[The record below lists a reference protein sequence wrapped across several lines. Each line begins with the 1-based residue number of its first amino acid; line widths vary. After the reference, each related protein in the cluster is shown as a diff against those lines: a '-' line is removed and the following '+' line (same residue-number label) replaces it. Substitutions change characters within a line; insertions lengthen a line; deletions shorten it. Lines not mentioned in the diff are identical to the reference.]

1 MHPILGDQLRLRLH
15 LTAWGLAGAI
25 VALLIRVLVGVPWT
39 EAFVFGIPMG
49 LVAAPISLSAWYLCK
64 AMPLARTSA
73 LRIGATAFGAA
84 VVTASLWA
92 GLGRLWWQLLGQ
104 SGFDLPAQTAAEPF
118 ALLIGLGALGYLLA
132 ITVHYVMQAS
142 QESAAAERRALE
154 SQVAQREAELRALR
168 AQIDP
173 HFLFNSLNSIIGLMS
188 ADADRAR
195 TMCHRLAE
203 FLRDSLTLG
212 GETRIP
218 LSREAALVEQYLG
231 VERVR
236 FGTRLNAVI
245 QRGRRC
251 GRHRRAAVDPAA
263 AGGECRAPRGGHAD
277 RGRRDPGRSHH
288 RRSAAV
294 HRGVESIRSGLAPAR
309 HWSRPRERPAPAGRH
324 VRRAGGNRCRSR
336 RRPVPLLSHDS
347 SGNGDHFMSAPDTPM
362 RIMIVDDEE
371 PARMAL
377 RALLVTMP
385 DVTLVSECQNG
396 FDAVKALAD
405 ARPDVVLLDVQMPK
419 LDGFEVLELMGR
431 MSRSSL

>member
-25 VALLIRVLVGVPWT
+25 VALLIRVVVGVPWT
-39 EAFVFGIPMG
+39 DAFVFGIPMG

-64 AMPLARTSA
+64 AMPLSRTSA
-73 LRIGATAFGAA
+73 WRIGATAFGAA
-84 VVTASLWA
+84 VITASLWA

-104 SGFDLPAQTAAEPF
+104 TGFDLPAQTAAEPF

-188 ADADRAR
+188 ADVDRAR

-212 GETRIP
+212 GEVRIP
-218 LSREAALVEQYLG
+218 LSREVALVEQYLG

-236 FGTRLNAVI
+236 FGPRLTSVINVAGDAAGIGVPPLILQPLAENAVRHGVATLIEGGEI
-245 QRGRRC
+245 QIDASIAGPRLFIVVSNPYDPDSRRRGTGLGLENVRRRLAATF
-251 GRHRRAAVDPAA
+251 GERAAIAAEA
-263 AGGECRAPRGGHAD
+263 AGGRYRVSLTIP
-277 RGRRDPGRSHH
+277 
-288 RRSAAV
+288 
-294 HRGVESIRSGLAPAR
+294 VETEITS
-309 HWSRPRERPAPAGRH
+309 
-324 VRRAGGNRCRSR
+324 
-336 RRPVPLLSHDS
+336 
-347 SGNGDHFMSAPDTPM
+347 
-362 RIMIVDDEE
+362 
-371 PARMAL
+371 
-377 RALLVTMP
+377 
-385 DVTLVSECQNG
+385 
-396 FDAVKALAD
+396 
-405 ARPDVVLLDVQMPK
+405 
-419 LDGFEVLELMGR
+419 
-431 MSRSSL
+431 